1 MNWLRENPFL
11 SGVILVFV
19 VGVGVLG
26 FFISGAATALDESTQ
41 AYTAAVQK
49 LHQLQNRVPFP
60 NQANLDKTEELR
72 RQFEAELDAL
82 RARLRTMQQP
92 VQENIAPQQFQD
104 ELRQR
109 VNALT
114 AKAQAAKV
122 GLPENFYLGFDN
134 YRDTL
139 PSQRATPYL
148 ARQLAFISGIIE
160 SLIGPNPENP
170 GVRSIDALTRPTL
183 PEEGTAP
190 EPKDKPAVR
199 REPFLLTFTAEQG
212 KFRIAL
218 NSLLKTDTFLIVR
231 NLMVENSKQDGPPVQ
246 AEGAAPADD
255 TQLSSLFGTSNEAP
269 QSGSS
274 LDVILG
280 RELLT
285 IRAMIEMIEF
295 NLPPGAEEQSEAAE

>member
-122 GLPENFYLGFDN
+122 GL
-134 YRDTL
+134 
-139 PSQRATPYL
+139 
-148 ARQLAFISGIIE
+148 
-160 SLIGPNPENP
+160 PENP